1 MLAALVLPLAYVTT
15 ARLSGRRWAP
25 AAVLVGAVALGLV
38 GQQLARLGFDL
49 LQPVSVIEAE
59 IAKDPTSPIAVAN
72 IVARRN
78 GTVPGATTSVAQL
91 LGLIPIAAMVAV
103 DPRRRPVAAS
113 TAYGVALFGLMVW
126 RLGSLPAYRG
136 LVPAPGET
144 LVALVLTLAAGVAG
158 GFMAGRLAVLL
169 EPVST
174 SAG

>member
-1 MLAALVLPLAYVTT
+1 VLA
-15 ARLSGRRWAP
+15 
-25 AAVLVGAVALGLV
+25 GAVAVGLA

-91 LGLIPIAAMVAV
+91 LGLIPLAAMVAV

-113 TAYGVALFGLMVW
+113 TAYALVLFGLMVW
-126 RLGSLPAYRG
+126 RLGSLPAYRA
-136 LVPAPGET
+136 LVPTAGET
-144 LVALVLTLAAGVAG
+144 LVALALTLAAGLAG
-158 GFMAGRLAVLL
+158 GWIAGRLAVML
-169 EPVST
+169 EPVP
-174 SAG
+174 ARAA